1 MGAIVLLVREKIVP
15 EGHTIHR
22 AANDHH
28 EVLAGQQLTVS
39 SPQGRFA
46 DGSSLLTGQLC
57 LAVEALGKHLLYRFM
72 SGNVLHIHLGLF
84 GRIRKRKL
92 PLVEPRGAVRVRLVS
107 DTHVIDVNGPTI
119 CRVLARQEVSSL
131 INRIGPDVLRSDAE
145 PSLAFNKI
153 TKSKAPIG
161 RLIMDQSV
169 MSGIGNIYRSE
180 ILWRQSV
187 HPETPG
193 KAIDRQT
200 FDRIWDDAKA
210 LLKIGVKRN
219 AIITVD
225 GARPSKRRYR
235 ERVNIFAKEHCPT
248 CKEAVRRFEIN
259 GRRTFVCETCQP
271 LRMEIQS
278 FK

>member
-1 MGAIVLLVREKIVP
+1 MP

-28 EVLAGQQLTVS
+28 RILAGKQLTVS
-39 SPQGRFA
+39 SPQGRFGGGA
-46 DGSSLLTGQLC
+46 SLLTGQLC
-57 LAVEALGKHLLYRFM
+57 LAVEAVGKHLLYRF
-72 SGNVLHIHLGLF
+72 SNGNVLHIHLGLF
-84 GRIRKRKL
+84 GRIRQRKL
-92 PLVEPRGAVRVRLVS
+92 PLVEPRGAVRVRLIC

-119 CRVLARQEVSSL
+119 CQVLGGREVLSL
-131 INRIGPDVLRSDAE
+131 FDRIGPDVLRSDSE

-169 MSGIGNIYRSE
+169 MAGIGNIYRSE

-210 LLKIGVKRN
+210 LLKIGVKSN
-219 AIITVD
+219 AIITVN
-225 GARPSKRRYR
+225 GARPSKSRYR

-259 GRRTFVCETCQP
+259 GRRTFACETCQP
-271 LRMEIQS
+271 LITETQS
-278 FK
+278 LK